1 MRVEQVRDS
10 NRTDSRKGFVG
21 AWAAE
26 LTRGPYCKLLQVVHW
41 HGWAVFL

>member
-10 NRTDSRKGFVG
+10 NRTDSRKGFDG

-26 LTRGPYCKLLQVVHW
+26 LTTGPYRKLLQVVQW